1 VVLTPRGA
9 ELAEEASVTANEA
22 AGVALGRLWSA
33 EEQAALAPLLRRA
46 AAD

>member
-1 VVLTPRGA
+1 MLTPRGA
-9 ELAEEASVTANEA
+9 EVAEEAGATAEEA

-33 EEQAALAPLLRRA
+33 EERDALAPLLRRA